1 MSSSRAIPDLPPKL
15 GRDASE
21 QEKAERTRQMKERR
35 KIQKQQNEQSRT
47 HRDRS
52 DRKQASGAQHRKD
65 ADRKERLN
73 KERGYRDRIAQA
85 HLKGALGP
93 NPCPIS
99 MFMVVEELAIMFSPS
114 VGGD

>member
-52 DRKQASGAQHRKD
+52 DRKQDRKQASGAQWEHNTASKKD
-65 ADRKERLN
+65 GRND
-73 KERGYRDRIAQA
+73 
-85 HLKGALGP
+85 
-93 NPCPIS
+93 
-99 MFMVVEELAIMFSPS
+99 
-114 VGGD
+114 